1 MVPAEVFVGTARR
14 GEDLRLWTYRA
25 LGRLPLIGFRGKI
38 VALAA
43 IAVAFPFV
51 GWLAPGEGL
60 TRAAT
65 LAGAFCG
72 AAAILVLLSLMLRP
86 LGLLGRALESCAE
99 GREISALPQG
109 FSDGVGRMMRDVN
122 QIAARLDGQRHRLTN
137 RHPITG
143 LPTREPF
150 LAVLDAD
157 VKDVAHTVVLGVVR
171 FADYDRLAAFDQ
183 GAAERALAAFAQR
196 LSGAL
201 QPSRVVA
208 QVDRDCFGIWFAGV
222 GAPHVAANELQ
233 ALGYVLSQ
241 ELPDIRLS
249 PDVDL
254 GAAIFPHDGEDPA
267 TLLTRAF
274 AALPKAGESSGGKL
288 SFFSAQSSVAA
299 KERFSLEQ
307 DLRQAIARE
316 QLALHFQPVVNL
328 DTGRVV
334 GAEALL
340 RWRHPDL
347 GMVSPAEF
355 IPILEQSGLIDEVG
369 LWVLNAACREARA
382 WQDLGLT
389 GLKMAVNLSARQ
401 FADPS
406 LNTTIVRTLE
416 RHRLSPGALEVEL
429 TETAAMEDAA
439 RTRRLVEELRA
450 LGVSV
455 AIDDFGAGYSSLSYL
470 KNLPFSKLKIDREFV
485 TKIDERRDS
494 QAICRALVELSRGLD
509 IQVLAEG
516 AETREEVE
524 TLRGLG
530 CSLIQGFFFAKP
542 MSGEDFVRTVRD
554 PVWLARLA
562 PPAPPRSGTSR
573 RAVA

>member
-1 MVPAEVFVGTARR
+1 MK
-14 GEDLRLWTYRA
+14 LWTYGT
-25 LGRLPLIGFRGKI
+25 LGRLPLIGFRGK
-38 VALAA
+38 VLALAA
-43 IAVAFPFV
+43 IAVAFPLI
-51 GWLAPGEGL
+51 GWLIPGEGAAR
-60 TRAAT
+60 TAT
-65 LAGAFCG
+65 LAVAIAG
-72 AAAILVLLSLMLRP
+72 AATALTLLTLMLRP
-86 LGLLGRALESCAE
+86 LGLLGRALEACANGE
-99 GREISALPQG
+99 EAPALPQG
-109 FSDGVGRMMRDVN
+109 FTDGVGRMMRDVTK
-122 QIAARLDGQRHRLTN
+122 IAGRLDSQRHRLSN
-137 RHPITG
+137 RHPITD

-150 LAVLDAD
+150 LASLDAD
-157 VKDVAHTVVLGVVR
+157 IKDLTHTVVLGVVR

-196 LSGAL
+196 LSSAL
-201 QPSRVVA
+201 QPNRVVA
-208 QVDRDCFGIWFAGV
+208 QVDRDCFAIWFAQV
-222 GAPHVAANELQ
+222 EAPHVAANELQ
-233 ALGYVLSQ
+233 ALSYVLGQ

-274 AALPKAGESSGGKL
+274 AALPKAGETSNGKL
-288 SFFSAQSSVAA
+288 AFFSAQSSDTA

-307 DLRQAIARE
+307 DLRYAIARE
-316 QLALHFQPVVNL
+316 QFALHFQPVVNL
-328 DTGRVV
+328 ETGRVV

-340 RWRHPDL
+340 RWKHPDL

-382 WQDLGLT
+382 WQDLGLN

-416 RHRLSPGALEVEL
+416 RHRLSPSALEVEL

-524 TLRGLG
+524 TLRSLG
-530 CSLIQGFFFAKP
+530 CFLIQGFYFARP

-554 PVWLARLA
+554 PAWLARLA
-562 PPAPPRSGTSR
+562 PPPRPPAKR

>member
-1 MVPAEVFVGTARR
+1 MK
-14 GEDLRLWTYRA
+14 LWTYEA
-25 LGRLPLIGFRGKI
+25 FGQLPLVGYRGKV

-43 IAVAFPFV
+43 IAALCPFV
-51 GWLAPGEGL
+51 GWLIPGEGL
-60 TRAAT
+60 TRTAT
-65 LAGAFCG
+65 LAVALAGSAGA
-72 AAAILVLLSLMLRP
+72 LVLLSLMLRP
-86 LGLLGRALESCAE
+86 LGLLGRTLEACAHGHE
-99 GREISALPQG
+99 VGPLPQG
-109 FSDGVGRMMRDVN
+109 FSDVVGRMMRDVTL
-122 QIAARLDGQRHRLTN
+122 IAGRLDTHRHRLAN

-150 LAVLDAD
+150 LAVLDND
-157 VKDVAHTVVLGVVR
+157 VKDTSRTVVLGVVR

-183 GAAERALAAFAQR
+183 GAAERALAALAQR
-196 LSGAL
+196 LAGAL
-201 QPSRVVA
+201 QPSRIVA
-208 QVDRDCFGIWFAGV
+208 QVDRDCFAIWFAGAE
-222 GAPHVAANELQ
+222 APHVAASELQ
-233 ALGYVLSQ
+233 ALGYVLAQ

-249 PDVDL
+249 PDVEL

-288 SFFSAQSSVAA
+288 AFFSAQSSVAA

-316 QLALHFQPVVNL
+316 QLTLNFQPVVDL
-328 DTGRVV
+328 ESGRVV

-340 RWRHPDL
+340 RWRHAEL
-347 GMVSPAEF
+347 GLVSPGEF

-369 LWVLNAACREARA
+369 QWVLNAACREARA
-382 WQDLGLT
+382 WQDMGLT

-416 RHRLSPGALEVEL
+416 RHRLAPGALEVEL

-530 CSLIQGFFFAKP
+530 CFLIQGFYFARP
-542 MSGEDFVRTVRD
+542 MTSEDFVRTVRD
-554 PVWLARLA
+554 PAWLARIA
-562 PPAPPRSGTSR
+562 PPTSGAAKR

>member
-1 MVPAEVFVGTARR
+1 M
-14 GEDLRLWTYRA
+14 
-25 LGRLPLIGFRGKI
+25 IGFRGKV

-60 TRAAT
+60 TRTAT
-65 LAGAFCG
+65 LAGALVG
-72 AAAILVLLSLMLRP
+72 AVAVLVLLSLLLRP
-86 LGLLGRALESCAE
+86 LGLLGRALEACAE
-99 GREISALPQG
+99 GREVSALPQG
-109 FSDGVGRMMRDVN
+109 FTDGVGRMMRDVT
-122 QIAARLDGQRHRLTN
+122 QIATRLDGQRHRLTN

-150 LAVLDAD
+150 LALLDAD
-157 VKDVAHTVVLGVVR
+157 VKGVAHTVVLGVVR

-222 GAPHVAANELQ
+222 EAPHVAANELQ

-274 AALPKAGESSGGKL
+274 AALPKAGEGSGGKL
-288 SFFSAQSSVAA
+288 AFFSAQSSVAA

-307 DLRQAIARE
+307 DLRQAISRE
-316 QLALHFQPVVNL
+316 QLTLHFQPVVNL

-340 RWRHPDL
+340 RWKHPDL

-382 WQDLGLT
+382 WQDMGLT

-416 RHRLSPGALEVEL
+416 RHRLAPGALEVEL

-524 TLRGLG
+524 TLRSLG
-530 CSLIQGFFFAKP
+530 CSLIQGYIFAKP
-542 MSGEDFVRTVRD
+542 MSGADFVRTVRD
-554 PVWLARLA
+554 PAWLARLA
-562 PPAPPRSGTSR
+562 PPAPPPGSRR